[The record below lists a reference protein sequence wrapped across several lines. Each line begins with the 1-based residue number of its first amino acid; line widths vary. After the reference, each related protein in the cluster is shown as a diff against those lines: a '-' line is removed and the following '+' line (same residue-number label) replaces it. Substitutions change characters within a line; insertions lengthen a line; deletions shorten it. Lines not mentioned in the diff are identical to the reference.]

1 MQTILSID
9 VDYFVHPKVTMPA
22 PGTRPEDATHHVRE
36 LADVDRFLRDRCL
49 LASERPTPG
58 VAARDHD
65 AAFGAMQQWMA
76 GGGLRAPFRLVHV
89 DAHAD
94 LGLGDPAYAEIV
106 EDLLLRRPEDRAT
119 SLRHFGLGN
128 WLAYAIANRWVSE
141 VIFLRE
147 PDPGLDCELL
157 ACFFCTSP
165 DWSVLQMRP
174 MKEEHYLKINHH
186 NRHKYA
192 GLPTA
197 EPAVKWNQTG
207 EGGFVLDRPP
217 DLVFAC
223 LSPEYSPPK
232 ADPIFDIVRRFI
244 RES

>member
-1 MQTILSID
+1 MHTVLSID
-9 VDYFVHPKVTMPA
+9 VDYFVRPKVTMPR
-22 PGTRPEDATHHVRE
+22 PGTRPEDASHQVRD

-49 LASERPTPG
+49 ITSERPTPG

-65 AAFGAMQQWMA
+65 AAFGAIQQWIA
-76 GGGLRAPFRLVHV
+76 GGQLRAPFRLVHV

-94 LGLGDPAYAEIV
+94 LGLGDCGYVEIV
-106 EDLLLRRPEDRAT
+106 EDLLLRHPEDRAT
-119 SLRHFGLGN
+119 NFQHFGLGN

-174 MKEEHYLKINHH
+174 MTKEHYLNICH
-186 NRHKYA
+186 NDRHKFA
-192 GLPTA
+192 GLPTV
-197 EPAVKWNQTG
+197 EPEIRWNRTG
-207 EGGFVLDRPP
+207 EAGFALAKPP
-217 DLVFAC
+217 ELVFAC
-223 LSPEYSPPK
+223 QSPEYSPPK
-232 ADPIFDIVRRFI
+232 ADPIFELVRGFI
-244 RES
+244 RKN